1 MAGTRSDSEV
11 EHRPDGP
18 RGRQTPA
25 RRGDLVWTGGALVAA
40 AAVFVL
46 VRGALIDDA
55 YITLSYARTLAE
67 HLHWGLTPFHT
78 ANSATSPL
86 NVLLLGAATAAL
98 RGPVLALG
106 VVFVLLTGGQMWI
119 ALRLARLL
127 DLPRTFAALAV
138 ALVLFSPLMLSSVGM
153 EMTLAVTLLLAL
165 TAAAAAGR
173 PVAFGAVGGLLV
185 LTRIDLAVF
194 VLVLAVAV
202 PAVRRRLLPAAG
214 TALAVV
220 APWYVFSWI
229 ALGALVPDTLVIK
242 TLGSNAWGDWFFR
255 NGALLYLDRYPTATV
270 LTAVPALLGALAV
283 VAYPL
288 ARAWRSPAFRG
299 LGPVIA
305 LGAGGIAHFA
315 AYCLLAPPPFH
326 WYYAPSTAAC
336 SIVLAAVVC
345 APLRTADPAA
355 GPARLLRWALPAV
368 PLLLLVAD
376 AGFAATRG
384 LPWNQ
389 AVITTNWALPAQYA
403 AIGQDLRGRDLVVA
417 SPGEIGS
424 LAFFC
429 RCDIVDV
436 FADRAALAPL
446 IHERWEEAGSVMRL
460 LLQVNFANRGDVGP
474 AATPD
479 AFLYYSDGPPPPQD
493 GWSVWS
499 YWLGRGSFRLETR

>member
-11 EHRPDGP
+11 EDRPDAP
-18 RGRQTPA
+18 VRPYA
-25 RRGDLVWTGGALVAA
+25 RDRRVDLAWTGAALVAA

-86 NVLLLGAATAAL
+86 NVLVLGAATAVL

-106 VVFVLLTGGQMWI
+106 AVFVLLTGLQMWF
-119 ALRLARLL
+119 ALRLARVLRL
-127 DLPRTFAALAV
+127 SRAFAVLAV
-138 ALVLFSPLMLSSVGM
+138 ALVLCSPLMLSSVGM

-165 TAAAAAGR
+165 TGAAASGR
-173 PVAFGAVGGLLV
+173 PVAFGVVSGLLL
-185 LTRIDLAVF
+185 LTRVDLAVF
-194 VLVLAVAV
+194 VLVLAIAA
-202 PAVRRRLLPAAG
+202 PGIRRRLLPAAG
-214 TALAVV
+214 TAVAVV
-220 APWYVFSWI
+220 APWYVFSWV

-242 TLGSNAWGDWFFR
+242 TLGSSAWGDWSFD
-255 NGALLYLDRYPTATV
+255 NGALLYLHHYPTATV

-283 VAYPL
+283 VGYLL
-288 ARAWRSPAFRG
+288 ARAWRFPAFRG
-299 LGPVIA
+299 LGPVVA
-305 LGAGGIAHFA
+305 LGAGGILHFA
-315 AYCLLAPPPFH
+315 AYCMLAPPPFH

-336 SIVLAAVVC
+336 SVVLAAAVC
-345 APLRTADPAA
+345 VPGRGTDRAARPAQV
-355 GPARLLRWALPAV
+355 LRWALPAV

-403 AIGQDLRGRDLVVA
+403 EIGQDLRGRDLVVA
-417 SPGEIGS
+417 SPGEIGT

-436 FADRAALAPL
+436 FADRGALAPL
-446 IHERWEEAGSVMRL
+446 IAERQAEAGPVMRL
-460 LLQVNFANRGDVGP
+460 ALQLDFANRGDVGP

-479 AFLYYSDGPPPPQD
+479 AFLLYSPGPPPQG
-493 GWSVWS
+493 GWSVNS